1 MTLVH
6 NLLLRSLN
14 AIVLQAPH
22 ITGADILPFT
32 RFILAWHTMISVHH
46 KGEEELFF
54 PAVERM
60 AGVVGVM
67 DKEKGEHEQFHA
79 GLDALKGYVDAV
91 IKGEEEWDGG
101 RVVQVV
107 EGFGGVLRGHLK
119 GEVESLEGLRR
130 FGEEKMKGVMKA
142 AEEEAEAG
150 MVSFLPLSL
159 SLFIFLSFSID
170 YLSVMLT
177 FTDRKH
183 LGDSAWRGR
192 FSRLTASSRRAHG
205 SPGRQRLSRSSS
217 SPRRS
222 WGGSMPMDS
231 SIRRVIG
238 MGDCSRCM
246 RSGTSSET
254 APGLR
259 AQRAARRRRPW
270 RAAGGKAGPDFGFM
284 TGVRIHKC

>member
-6 NLLLRSLN
+6 NVLLRSLN

-22 ITGADILPFT
+22 ITGADIAPFT
-32 RFILAWHTMISVHH
+32 RFILAWHTMISIHH
-46 KGEEELFF
+46 AGEEALFF

-60 AGVVGVM
+60 SGVVGVM

-79 GLDALKGYVDAV
+79 GLHALKGYVDAV
-91 IKGEEEWDGG
+91 GKEEEEWDGG
-101 RVVQVV
+101 KVVAVV

-150 MVSFLPLSL
+150 MVSSFL
-159 SLFIFLSFSID
+159 LSFSQ
-170 YLSVMLT
+170 VKMLT
-177 FTDRKH
+177 YMDRNH
-183 LGDSAWRGR
+183 SGGSAWRGR
-192 FSRLTASSRRAHG
+192 FSRSTASLRRAHG
-205 SPGRQRLSRSSS
+205 SPGRQHLSRSSS

-222 WGGSMPMDS
+222 WGGFMPMGS

-238 MGDCSRCM
+238 MGGCSRCT

-254 APGLR
+254 VPGLR
-259 AQRAARRRRPW
+259 AQRVARRRRPR